1 VGQLGSGYRSGLNT
15 NLWVAPFV
23 YAKLFYTEINQ
34 QWLQLQC
41 AEKDQAMH
49 KYPLLIALSGLA
61 LGIGGAAHAADL
73 SFAVGTTD
81 DSTMTY
87 RLGVQCDFGRNF
99 SESSTGRLTGYWD
112 TAYTFWQGDKTA
124 DNHSVALTPVFVY
137 EFAGETVK
145 PYIEAGI
152 GVALFSST
160 ELEEQDLGS
169 SFQFE
174 DRLGVGL
181 RFNGHE
187 IGLRAMH
194 YSNAGISS
202 PNDGAENYSLHY
214 AMAF

>member
-1 VGQLGSGYRSGLNT
+1 MNK
-15 NLWVAPFV
+15 
-23 YAKLFYTEINQ
+23 YA
-34 QWLQLQC
+34 
-41 AEKDQAMH
+41 
-49 KYPLLIALSGLA
+49 LLLALSGLA
-61 LGIGGAAHAADL
+61 LGVSHGAQAADI
-73 SFAVGTTD
+73 SFALGSTN

-87 RLGVQCDFGRNF
+87 RLGLQYDFGRNF
-99 SESSTGRLTGYWD
+99 TESSTGRLTGYWD
-112 TAYTFWQGDKTA
+112 TAYTYWEGDKTA
-124 DNHSVALTPVFVY
+124 TNHSVALTPVFVY

-160 ELEEQDLGS
+160 ELEDQDLGS

-181 RFNGHE
+181 RFKGHE

-202 PNDGAENYSLHY
+202 PNDGVENYSLHY

>member
-1 VGQLGSGYRSGLNT
+1 M
-15 NLWVAPFV
+15 
-23 YAKLFYTEINQ
+23 Q
-34 QWLQLQC
+34 Q
-41 AEKDQAMH
+41 AEKEAAMN
-49 KYPLLIALSGLA
+49 KYCLLVAMGGLA
-61 LGIGGAAHAADL
+61 LAVSHAAQAADL
-73 SFAVGTTD
+73 SVAVGSTD

-99 SESSTGRLTGYWD
+99 TESRTGRLTGYWD
-112 TAYTFWQGDKTA
+112 TAYTYWQGDKTA
-124 DNHSVALTPVFVY
+124 SSHSLALTPVFVY
-137 EFAGETVK
+137 EFAGETFK

>member
-1 VGQLGSGYRSGLNT
+1 MNK
-15 NLWVAPFV
+15 
-23 YAKLFYTEINQ
+23 YA
-34 QWLQLQC
+34 
-41 AEKDQAMH
+41 
-49 KYPLLIALSGLA
+49 LLAALSGVALA
-61 LGIGGAAHAADL
+61 LSQAAQAADVSL
-73 SFAVGTTD
+73 AVGSTN

-99 SESSTGRLTGYWD
+99 TESSTGRLTGYWD
-112 TAYTFWQGDKTA
+112 TAYTYWQGDETA
-124 DNHSVALTPVFVY
+124 SNHSLSLSPVLVY
-137 EFAGETVK
+137 EFAGETFK

-160 ELEEQDLGS
+160 ELEDQDLGS

-174 DRLGVGL
+174 DRLGVGV

-202 PNDGAENYSLHY
+202 PNDGAESYSLHY